1 MFDFNETLEQARQ
14 RNIHDALMEDMGICD
29 WTAKLVP
36 SKVVQAQL
44 IVRQDAVLCGV
55 DWFEGTLKKLDP
67 NAKITWHYIE
77 GDMMETDTKVCDISA
92 DAQALLS
99 AERTCINFYK
109 LCLGL
114 PASPANTLMPL
125 LGPARIQKVA
135 PFSIRARPFLDYGKR
150 KSMPYE
156 LAVAKTSGLPSGMAF

>member
-1 MFDFNETLEQARQ
+1 
-14 RNIHDALMEDMGICD
+14 MGICD

-44 IVRQDAVLCGV
+44 IARQDAVLCGV

-77 GDMMETDTKVCDISA
+77 GDI
-92 DAQALLS
+92 
-99 AERTCINFYK
+99 
-109 LCLGL
+109 GL

-135 PFSIRARPFLDYGKR
+135 SFSIRARLFLDYGKH

-156 LAVAKTSGLPSGMAF
+156 LVFWDNLFTLPTKCR